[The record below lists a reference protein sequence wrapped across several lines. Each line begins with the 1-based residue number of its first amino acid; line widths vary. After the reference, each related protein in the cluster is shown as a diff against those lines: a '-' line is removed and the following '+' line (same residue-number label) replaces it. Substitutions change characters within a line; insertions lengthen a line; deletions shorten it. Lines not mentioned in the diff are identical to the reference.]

1 MCKTLVY
8 KLHEGTDFHLLFYY
22 TFQYLN
28 TTWNTNEHPMLYFK
42 WKSEKNKCIPGTQK
56 LFNNSKSIN
65 VFCHINWLKKNTH
78 MITLIGAMKTF
89 DKFYSSI
96 KKNILT
102 KNLKIDRTYN
112 NKGRNK
118 SNTNLQELNK
128 EIFNMLL
135 KMIFFKKKK
144 NFHKHNFKMK
154 YVEVFCCFFFLCTY
168 FPWRTVEVSIN
179 LERYKWPSLIKVHYS
194 L

>member
-1 MCKTLVY
+1 
-8 KLHEGTDFHLLFYY
+8 
-22 TFQYLN
+22 
-28 TTWNTNEHPMLYFK
+28 
-42 WKSEKNKCIPGTQK
+42 
-56 LFNNSKSIN
+56 
-65 VFCHINWLKKNTH
+65 

-135 KMIFFKKKK
+135 KMIFF
-144 NFHKHNFKMK
+144 
-154 YVEVFCCFFFLCTY
+154 
-168 FPWRTVEVSIN
+168 
-179 LERYKWPSLIKVHYS
+179 
-194 L
+194 